1 MVSVRSVV
9 IALVALI
16 ALTLPPAATAD
27 TNGPACWNM
36 IVPPPGAGSP
46 SASPFVLLFTNINVS
61 TDPAIPSTATVAGV
75 NRFGGPGFP
84 PPVSGAALEAAGL
97 VSMVLTVAPSSGQSP
112 RFVNVQFQLSTLL
125 GQGHCTGGS
134 ATCGDGKTI
143 TWVPMSF
150 DSIP

>member
-9 IALVALI
+9 VALVALI

-61 TDPAIPSTATVAGV
+61 TDPAIPSFATVAGV
-75 NRFGGPGFP
+75 K
-84 PPVSGAALEAAGL
+84 
-97 VSMVLTVAPSSGQSP
+97 SP
-112 RFVNVQFQLSTLL
+112 LFVNVQFLVSTLL

-143 TWVPMSF
+143 TWVPISC